1 MRRIVR
7 TRALC
12 LLARPHRESSKL
24 AFFLTPDDGRLVLN
38 ARGARRLKSRF
49 GAALDQFATSD
60 IIYFWHEARRV
71 YTLTD
76 AELVCARRGL
86 AAEPARFLAAQ
97 QVTEFLFR
105 TGRPH
110 DANPQLYRL
119 ANAYLDRLE
128 SATGSP
134 RGLVG
139 SFLLKAAS
147 FLGFRPEL
155 RRCLRC
161 RRPVDRAEP
170 GEAWRFDPVH
180 GGVLC
185 PGCSGEGASARL
197 SPAEVAELAG
207 LLHGRSEEVAGREL
221 SPGQLGLVLAFVSH
235 HIDPLLLNSFNWQ
248 EL

>member
-7 TRALC
+7 TEALC
-12 LLARPHRESSKL
+12 LQARPHRESSKL
-24 AFFLTPDDGRLVLN
+24 VFFLTPDDGRLVCT
-38 ARGARRLKSRF
+38 ARGARRVKSRF

-60 IIYFWHEARRV
+60 IIFFWHEARQV

-76 AELVCARRGL
+76 AELVTARRGL

-119 ANAYLDRLE
+119 ANHYLDRLE
-128 SATGSP
+128 AAAGTP

-155 RRCLRC
+155 RCCLRC
-161 RRPVDRAEP
+161 RRAVDRAGS
-170 GEAWRFDPVH
+170 GEAWQFDPVH
-180 GGVLC
+180 GGAVC
-185 PGCSGEGASARL
+185 PDCAGEGAAARL
-197 SPAEVAELAG
+197 APAAVAELAG
-207 LLHGRSEEVAGREL
+207 LLHERATDVAAREL
-221 SPGQLGLVLAFVSH
+221 SPEQLGLVLAFVNH